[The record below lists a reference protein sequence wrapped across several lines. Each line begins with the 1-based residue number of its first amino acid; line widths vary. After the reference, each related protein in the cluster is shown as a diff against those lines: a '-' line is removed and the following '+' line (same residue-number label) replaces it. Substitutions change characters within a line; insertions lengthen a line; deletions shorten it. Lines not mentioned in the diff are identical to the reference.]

1 MSIIIKKINYKI
13 NNFSSDF
20 DNFLY
25 KMAEILL

>member
-1 MSIIIKKINYKI
+1 MAKTIKKINNKI
-13 NNFSSDF
+13 NTITNEF